1 MPPARNPN
9 LVASFTFSRQRL
21 LAHLPG
27 GAESVI
33 FSGVPTIEAKQN
45 ALADKVELAKLAP
58 WMPVLAGVVA
68 AAALA
73 LWLLWGSGRVLS
85 LRVPGTDAPPGTAPG
100 ALVNPVLAGVLLLS
114 NGTPADL
121 PGAWEGFR
129 GPDRTGSIIQPTT
142 LARAWDATG
151 PRQLWGVD
159 LGEGYAGPAVLNG
172 RVYVMD
178 YDQPKRR
185 DTLRCLS
192 LADGKEIW
200 RFAYPVVVKRNHGM
214 SRTVPA
220 VTDKFV
226 VAMGPKCHVVC
237 LDAASGR
244 LKWGLDLVR
253 QFGATVPQWYA
264 GQCPLIDGGK
274 AILAV
279 GGKDTLLMAVD
290 CERSN
295 IVWQTPN
302 PKGWQMTHSSVVPMD
317 FAGQRM
323 YVYCAKL
330 GVVGVSAKDGALLWE
345 TGDWKISIAT
355 VPSPVILEDGR
366 IFLTGGYDAGSL
378 MLQLSEQGGQFTVR
392 KLFKLEPEV
401 FGAATQTPLYDYGH
415 LYGVRADGRFVCLD
429 LNGQVIW
436 ASAPNQQFG
445 LGSFI
450 AANGLIYALND
461 SGKLS
466 LIEATPAKFNLLAQA
481 QVLHGRESWAPLALA
496 GERLLARDLTR
507 MVCLDVASR

>member
-1 MPPARNPN
+1 VAFIEVKRN
-9 LVASFTFSRQRL
+9 L
-21 LAHLPG
+21 
-27 GAESVI
+27 
-33 FSGVPTIEAKQN
+33 
-45 ALADKVELAKLAP
+45 LADKVGLAKLAP
-58 WMPVLAGVVA
+58 WTPLLAGVMAV
-68 AAALA
+68 AALA
-73 LWLLWGSGRVLS
+73 LWLFWGSGRVVS
-85 LRVPGTDAPPGTAPG
+85 PRVPGTDAPRGTDPA
-100 ALVNPVLAGVLLLS
+100 ALVNPVLAGMLAPTSSWPIARSSLVNPVLAGILAPAD
-114 NGTPADL
+114 GRPADL
-121 PGAWEGFR
+121 PGAWPGFR
-129 GPDRTGSIIQPTT
+129 GPNRTGISSEPTV
-142 LARAWDATG
+142 LARAWEPAG
-151 PRQLWGVD
+151 PRQLWGLD
-159 LGEGYAGPAVLNG
+159 LGEGYAGAAVLNG

-178 YDQPKRR
+178 YDQQKRR

-214 SRTVPA
+214 SRAVPA
-220 VTDKFV
+220 VTPESV
-226 VAMGPKCHVVC
+226 VTMGPKCHVAC
-237 LDAASGR
+237 LDAASGQ

-253 QFGATVPQWYA
+253 QFGAVVPQWYA

-279 GGKDTLLMAVD
+279 GGKDALLLAMD

-295 IVWQTPN
+295 IVWRTPN
-302 PKGWQMTHSSVVPMD
+302 PKGWKMTHSSVMPMD

-345 TGDWKISIAT
+345 TGEWKISIAT
-355 VPSPVILEDGR
+355 VPSPVILEEGR
-366 IFLTGGYDAGSL
+366 IFLAGGYDAGSL
-378 MLQLSEQGGQFTVR
+378 MLQLSEEGGKFTVH

-401 FGAATQTPLYDYGH
+401 FGAADHTPLYHNGH
-415 LYGVRADGRFVCLD
+415 LYGVRPDGRFVCLD
-429 LNGQVIW
+429 LHGRVVW
-436 ASAPNQQFG
+436 VSEPDQQFG

-481 QVLHGRESWAPLALA
+481 QVLHGRESWGPLALA
-496 GERLLARDLTR
+496 GGRLLARDLTR